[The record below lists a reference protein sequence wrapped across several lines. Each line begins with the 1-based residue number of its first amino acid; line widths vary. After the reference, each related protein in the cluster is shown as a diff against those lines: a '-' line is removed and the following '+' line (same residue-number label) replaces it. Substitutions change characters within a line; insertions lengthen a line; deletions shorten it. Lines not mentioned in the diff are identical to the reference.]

1 MKRYQVEIARRAV
14 RSIARLPPNDQ
25 IGVRTG
31 IDLLATE
38 PRPPRC
44 VRIWSARTPFTGRAS
59 ETPRIIYEVI
69 DRRLV
74 VQVVRVAH
82 RRDVYRN
89 R

>member
-31 IDLLATE
+31 IDFLATE

-44 VRIWSARTPFTGRAS
+44 VPLVGENSVYRVRVGDS
-59 ETPRIIYEVI
+59 RIIYEVI